1 MLKLIPLPIFDD
13 NYIWVLHDHRRAL
26 AVDPGLAAPL
36 EDFLAAQ
43 GLQLSALLVTHHH
56 HDHTGGLAELL
67 ASRPD
72 LPVYG
77 PARIAAVNRPLD
89 GGETITVLDQAFEVI
104 AVPGHT
110 LDHLAYHAA
119 PWLFC
124 GDTLFAAGCG
134 RLFEGTPTQ
143 MHASLAR
150 LGALPADTLVC
161 CTHEYTLSNLKFAR
175 AVEPGNAAL
184 REREVT
190 EQARRA
196 QGLPT
201 LPSNMALERATNP
214 YLRCSEPGV
223 IGAARHH
230 GATDDTEPE
239 VFAAIRRWKDHF

>member
-1 MLKLIPLPIFDD
+1 MALTPLPIFDD
-13 NYIWVLHDHRRAL
+13 NYIWVLHDDRHAL

-36 EDFLAAQ
+36 ERFLAGR
-43 GLQLSALLVTHHH
+43 GLQLAALLVTHHH
-56 HDHTGGLAELL
+56 HDHTGGLAGLV
-67 ASRPD
+67 AARPG

-77 PARIAAVNRPLD
+77 PARVAGVNRPLT
-89 GGETITVLDQAFEVI
+89 GGETVTALGRDFDVL

-134 RLFEGTPTQ
+134 RLFEGTPAQ
-143 MHASLAR
+143 MHASLSR
-150 LGALPADTLVC
+150 LAALPGDTLVC

-175 AVEPGNAAL
+175 AVEPGNADL
-184 REREVT
+184 RERETV

-196 QGLPT
+196 RGLPT
-201 LPSNMALERATNP
+201 LPSSMALERATNP
-214 YLRCSEPGV
+214 YLRCAEPGV

-230 GATDDTEPE
+230 GAIDDTGEE
-239 VFAAIRRWKDHF
+239 VLAAIRRWKDTF

>member
-36 EDFLAAQ
+36 EDFLTAS
-43 GLQLSALLVTHHH
+43 GLQLAALLVTHHH
-56 HDHTGGLAELL
+56 LDHTGGLAGLL

-77 PARIAAVNRPLD
+77 PARVAGVNRPLV
-89 GGETITVLDQAFEVI
+89 GGETVSVLDHDFDVI
-104 AVPGHT
+104 PVPGHT
-110 LDHLAYHAA
+110 LDHLAYYAA

-134 RLFEGTPTQ
+134 RLFEGSATQ
-143 MHASLAR
+143 MHASLTR

-175 AVEPGNAAL
+175 AVEPANAEL
-184 REREVT
+184 REREVV

-214 YLRCSEPGV
+214 YLRCAEPGV

-239 VFAAIRRWKDHF
+239 VLAAIRRWKDHF